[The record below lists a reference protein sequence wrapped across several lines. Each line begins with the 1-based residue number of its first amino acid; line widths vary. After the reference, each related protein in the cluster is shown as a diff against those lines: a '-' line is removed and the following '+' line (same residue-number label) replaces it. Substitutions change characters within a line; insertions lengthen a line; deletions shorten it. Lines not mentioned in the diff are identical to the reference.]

1 MSSLMLHP
9 MDADWLPAS
18 REDFLDDLRQAGLIG
33 LSLPDAFAPGYL
45 VGERFLSLVT
55 FLGCSPDILLEP
67 DSAAPGREFCAVRI
81 HHYPEGAR
89 FVLAERAAPPRCPV
103 CRSSMTV
110 DRATVQAETLMSCP
124 DCGQQSPLLSL
135 NWRRSAGYASCFVEI
150 TGVYPQEARPTEAL
164 LELLKRVSQGDWRY
178 FYSGSFVD

>member
-9 MDADWLPAS
+9 VDASWLAAS
-18 REDFLDDLRQAGLIG
+18 SEDFDRHLQQAGLIG
-33 LSLPDAFAPGYL
+33 ASLPGAFAPGYL
-45 VGERFLSLVT
+45 VGEHFLSLVT

-67 DSAAPGREFCAVRI
+67 DSAAPEREFCAVRI
-81 HHYPEGAR
+81 HRYPEGAR
-89 FVLAERAAPPRCPV
+89 FVLAERAAPPRCPA

-110 DRATVQAETLMSCP
+110 DAAAVQAETLISCP

-150 TGVYPQEARPTEAL
+150 TGVYPQEARPTDAL
-164 LELLKRVSQGDWRY
+164 LALLKRVSMGDWRY
-178 FYSGSFVD
+178 FYSGSFVS